1 MKQGKQCADC
11 GVNVH
16 HRCHEMV
23 PKTCGQQVKE
33 TRGRMEMTVRS
44 EDIDNEHIRLHI
56 GSESGCLCVNFHI
69 LSSFISSCK
78 SEICKLGIDV
88 CT

>member
-33 TRGRMEMTVRS
+33 TRGRLEMTVRS
-44 EDIDNEHIRLHI
+44 EDIDDQHIRLHI
-56 GSESGCLCVNFHI
+56 GSEWAGFRGEVTD
-69 LSSFISSCK
+69 K
-78 SEICKLGIDV
+78 
-88 CT
+88 